1 MKSTLLV
8 VDDDRLTRETLAS
21 ALGDTYNVLTAGD
34 GHEALA
40 ILERKRVDI
49 VLSDMTMPGLN
60 GLGLLEGINALE
72 DKPALIFITG
82 NATVETAVQAMKLG
96 AQDYITKPV
105 NLGHLDLV
113 LEKTLETRNLRV
125 ENAELKNTLRE
136 SNVSAELIQNSLAM
150 KKVTDL
156 ALQVSDTD
164 ASVLING
171 ESGTGKELIA
181 NLIHY
186 NSQRAARPFIKVNCA
201 AFSEGVL
208 ESELF
213 GHEKGAFTGAL
224 ASRKGRFEMADGGT
238 LFLDEIGDLPP
249 PTQVKLLRFL
259 QERTF
264 ERVGGNQTIK
274 VDIRLIS
281 VTNRNLP
288 QRIKDGAF
296 REDLYYRL
304 RVVHIVIPP
313 LRERPEDIEPLINHF
328 LKRFST
334 IHHRPAETI
343 SPDVRSMLKA
353 HTWPGNVRELINC
366 VESMVV
372 MAKGSLITMDDIPD
386 HLLASFDSAQLESP
400 DAGIL
405 ANMERQAIVNALD
418 KAKGNKTEA
427 AKVLGIG
434 LRTLYR
440 KIEKWGL

>member
-21 ALGDTYNVLTAGD
+21 ALDETYNVLTAGD

-40 ILERKRVDI
+40 VLERKRVDI

-60 GLGLLEGINALE
+60 GLGLLEAINSLE

-113 LEKTLETRNLRV
+113 LEKTLETRNLRA
-125 ENAELKNTLRE
+125 ENAELKNSLRE
-136 SNVSAELIQNSLAM
+136 SNTSAELIQNSPAM
-150 KKVTDL
+150 KKVIDL
-156 ALQVSDTD
+156 ALQVSGTD

-186 NSQRAARPFIKVNCA
+186 NSPRAARPFIKVNCA

-213 GHEKGAFTGAL
+213 GHEKGAFTGSL

-264 ERVGGNQTIK
+264 ERVGGNET
-274 VDIRLIS
+274 IRLIAA
-281 VTNRNLP
+281 TNRNLP
-288 QRIKDGAF
+288 QRIKTGAF

-313 LRERPEDIEPLINHF
+313 LRERPEDIDPLIDHF
-328 LKRFST
+328 LKRFSL
-334 IHHRPAETI
+334 IHHRPAEAV
-343 SPDVRSMLKA
+343 SPEVHSMLKT

-366 VESMVV
+366 IESMVV

-386 HLLASFDSAQLESP
+386 HLLATFDSVQLESS
-400 DAGIL
+400 DAGAL
-405 ANMERQAIVNALD
+405 ADMERLAIVNAMD

-427 AKVLGIG
+427 AKALGIG

-440 KIEKWGL
+440 KVEKWGL

>member
-156 ALQVSDTD
+156 ALQVSGTD

-181 NLIHY
+181 NLIHF

-281 VTNRNLP
+281 ATNRNLP

-334 IHHRPAETI
+334 IHHRPAEAI

-353 HTWPGNVRELINC
+353 HAWPGNVRELINC

-405 ANMERQAIVNALD
+405 ADMERQAIVNALD